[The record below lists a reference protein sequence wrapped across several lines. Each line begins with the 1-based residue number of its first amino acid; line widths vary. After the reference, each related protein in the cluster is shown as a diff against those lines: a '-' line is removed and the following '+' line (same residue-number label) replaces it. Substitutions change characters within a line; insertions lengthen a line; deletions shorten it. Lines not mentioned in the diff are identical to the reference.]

1 MAKKKTH
8 THMERSLT
16 SLIIGKMQIKLPLGI
31 TSHWFK
37 WPSSKYLEI
46 INAGEGVEKR
56 EPSYLVG
63 GNVYWYSY
71 YGDLTVE
78 YYSAIKKNE
87 IMPFAVTWMHL
98 EHTK

>member
-1 MAKKKTH
+1 MLFA
-8 THMERSLT
+8 
-16 SLIIGKMQIKLPLGI
+16 ICKLPVGI
-31 TSHWFK
+31 TSHWSK

-71 YGDLTVE
+71 YGELTVE
-78 YYSAIKKNE
+78 YYSALKKKE
-87 IMPFAVTWMHL
+87 IMPFAIT
-98 EHTK
+98 

>member
-1 MAKKKTH
+1 
-8 THMERSLT
+8 
-16 SLIIGKMQIKLPLGI
+16 MQIKLPLGI
-31 TSHWFK
+31 TLHWFK

-71 YGDLTVE
+71 YGELTVE

-98 EHTK
+98 DHTK